1 MQQHISKSTVNS
13 SSKETAHREALI
25 TDNNSEKDRGLE
37 MSMTFFPLIAFFF
50 KHKRCVV

>member
-1 MQQHISKSTVNS
+1 MNS